1 MVFQDGNGTFDPPSL
16 VKISARFLAANMC
29 LLPIKV
35 PENKSPR
42 SKQGHESTG
51 RFKLQLFRI
60 SRRKSSKKIT
70 TEHRHALPPS
80 MLEMVWQEALCLQQ
94 GIDYDDVYRFL
105 NETRLYLDLRHCKS
119 PVKNGQNDGR
129 SSLTRLLNRIPQY
142 SPNLT
147 HLNLSYQQHLPA
159 DFSFLS
165 QLVQLE
171 SLKCDYVTE
180 FDCKKIQS
188 VADSVAPLHYF
199 KILSLRGCFYVE
211 DDALGYL
218 CRKLQRLEVL
228 DLRETQPDGWN
239 FLADARH
246 FRLLQHEHLLNGLSQ
261 LFRESEYDYTDALPI
276 YKNEHVKYEPDGHP
290 LLITYHLHIVFPHLV
305 KLELL
310 QICFQSQSLESIR
323 QLASLKELTLTADR
337 MMAAEES
344 LMGVMDS
351 CGSNL
356 ELLRLSKF
364 SWAVPLETVAQRCP
378 NLKTLRLEHCRFRPS
393 DDSRSASFQQASHP
407 QQPYWNQ
414 LEYLELT
421 AVPVRMDSM
430 ADWVLLMPASLQRCV
445 LCFVGNVN
453 IDDRFLELLPSI
465 GMKYLA
471 LIGARQLTD
480 KGVENLIVRFRHQQG
495 SKNKLVI
502 SDCNHQIRQRRAELE
517 QIARDNRVHLFLH

>member
-1 MVFQDGNGTFDPPSL
+1 MFNC
-16 VKISARFLAANMC
+16 FL
-29 LLPIKV
+29 
-35 PENKSPR
+35 
-42 SKQGHESTG
+42 
-51 RFKLQLFRI
+51 
-60 SRRKSSKKIT
+60 
-70 TEHRHALPPS
+70 
-80 MLEMVWQEALCLQQ
+80 
-94 GIDYDDVYRFL
+94 
-105 NETRLYLDLRHCKS
+105 LR
-119 PVKNGQNDGR
+119 
-129 SSLTRLLNRIPQY
+129 NR
-142 SPNLT
+142 
-147 HLNLSYQQHLPA
+147 
-159 DFSFLS
+159 
-165 QLVQLE
+165 
-171 SLKCDYVTE
+171 
-180 FDCKKIQS
+180 
-188 VADSVAPLHYF
+188 
-199 KILSLRGCFYVE
+199 ILSLRGCFYVE

-323 QLASLKELTLTADR
+323 QLASLKELTLIADR

-344 LMGVMDS
+344 LMGLMDS

-364 SWAVPLETVAQRCP
+364 SWAMPLETVAQRCP

-393 DDSRSASFQQASHP
+393 DDSSLASFQQAILP

-414 LEYLELT
+414 LEHLELT

-453 IDDRFLELLPSI
+453 IDDRFLELLLPSV